1 MSEKTIRNPIALNNV
16 RSYTVYFEDNT
27 AKTIKA
33 VGATNAWFLSGYVW
47 PNGSIVKVEETFED
61 ESIY

>member
-1 MSEKTIRNPIALNNV
+1 MNNV

-47 PNGSIVKVEETFED
+47 PNSSIVKVEETFED